1 MVFQEAHADGEP
13 HFHVAVKL
21 SKTMR
26 WGSVKRAM
34 RERFRVA
41 CHFSSSH
48 TQLWSCIRYGF
59 VASAKKPDVDQTP
72 FMWTGG
78 KKWPTGLVKSGS
90 TASKLLWEASQR
102 PWNAEC
108 WAARSAQTQKHM
120 AETGKDKAKCDKLDL
135 FAVIL
140 DNNFTKAA
148 QIIAHAQESGTE
160 AMQKFVCKNMKELE
174 RWVAEAEVWGA
185 AVADAQSL
193 MEKDWAVACRHAE
206 AACPCEG
213 ECAYENMSK
222 DPVGPLGIAPP
233 SGFGGALDQPRRVAL
248 PSPPRARGRGEPP
261 RGGPWRTLQA
271 FFTANKNTL
280 SRNHLATAL
289 RAIIVE
295 GPAKTRLTPMLVG
308 PSNTGKSTLVMPFV
322 KLFGFHSVFH
332 KPAGTSAPSD
342 RARFRWPAGW
352 GK

>member
-1 MVFQEAHADGEP
+1 
-13 HFHVAVKL
+13 
-21 SKTMR
+21 MR

-78 KKWPTGLVKSGS
+78 KKWPTGLVKSVS

-120 AETGKDKAKCDKLDL
+120 AETGKGKAKCDKLDI

-148 QIIAHAQESGTE
+148 QIIAHALESGTE
-160 AMQKFVCKNMKELE
+160 SMQ
-174 RWVAEAEVWGA
+174 
-185 AVADAQSL
+185 S
-193 MEKDWAVACRHAE
+193 
-206 AACPCEG
+206 
-213 ECAYENMSK
+213 S
-222 DPVGPLGIAPP
+222 
-233 SGFGGALDQPRRVAL
+233 S
-248 PSPPRARGRGEPP
+248 AR
-261 RGGPWRTLQA
+261 T
-271 FFTANKNTL
+271 
-280 SRNHLATAL
+280 
-289 RAIIVE
+289 
-295 GPAKTRLTPMLVG
+295 
-308 PSNTGKSTLVMPFV
+308 
-322 KLFGFHSVFH
+322 
-332 KPAGTSAPSD
+332 
-342 RARFRWPAGW
+342 
-352 GK
+352 